1 MHPAMSKLPG
11 PPLWAPASARG
22 AGGKSVGRG
31 SGGAAARLQA
41 ALPTLQRSPAQLR
54 TLLVHAVDLQREIDT
69 LEPRPGLTGRWR
81 KCK

>member
-41 ALPTLQRSPAQLR
+41 ALPTLQCSPAQLR